1 VLLAISKIFET
12 AIEKQRS
19 EHFLNIFN
27 NFLAAFR
34 SGYGCQSTL
43 LRILE
48 DWKKALDNDEYL
60 AVKYSPLWYT
70 FINIQHFTNTLP
82 YFNTLFSV

>member
-1 VLLAISKIFET
+1 MLLAISKIFET

-34 SGYGCQSTL
+34 SGYGCQSSNHETKAERIQVELKNITL
-43 LRILE
+43 LKSLC
-48 DWKKALDNDEYL
+48 
-60 AVKYSPLWYT
+60 T
-70 FINIQHFTNTLP
+70 
-82 YFNTLFSV
+82 